1 MSTFAIGDEV
11 TIPQGHKA
19 ILRWIG
25 RIPGKGPSEYAGVE
39 VIGPQSQTLGKH
51 SGTFHGKNYFQTSQP
66 GSGLF
71 ISYTQL
77 VSANIKTP
85 RLAPPD
91 SNASLNGNASN
102 TSLSGIR
109 PSPPSPIP
117 HSSEFGSPNRSI
129 SPVFRNYDFS
139 QQQQQFQQQQQQVQQ
154 LNNQIES
161 LQALIQK
168 ERAQKDTQ
176 RNEYRMIID
185 GINGK
190 VSGMTADY
198 EARLRDLTNSY
209 EQKLK
214 QARRS
219 SLVSSPES
227 ELDEQRLAL
236 ASMQNKLIS
245 ERQQKQKEIEDLQ
258 REVASLQKAAGSAE
272 DLESLAKELSKYE
285 EALRSQS
292 QETTDSKQEVSR
304 LEQSLEAKILRE
316 SELEEQN
323 EKLKAEIEEL
333 RHQLQGAN
341 DAAAAR
347 TADTTPESLAPSDVK
362 NSPPGASA
370 ATSIP
375 VPSSLSQ
382 FEEDTSTV
390 DLAAGR
396 TDWCALCEREGHQA
410 IECPYE

>member
-39 VIGPQSQTLGKH
+39 VIGPESQMLGKH

-66 GSGLF
+66 GTGLF

-77 VSANIKTP
+77 VSANVKTP
-85 RLAPPD
+85 RFPPPH
-91 SNASLNGNASN
+91 SNGNASN

-109 PSPPSPIP
+109 PTPPSPIP
-117 HSSEFGSPNRSI
+117 HTTDFGSPNRSM
-129 SPVFRNYDFS
+129 SPGFRQYDFS
-139 QQQQQFQQQQQQVQQ
+139 QQQQQVQQLQQQVQQ
-154 LNNQIES
+154 LNNQIET

-168 ERAQKDTQ
+168 ERTQKDTQ
-176 RNEYRMIID
+176 RNEYRMIIE

-190 VSGMTADY
+190 VSGMTAEY
-198 EARLRDLTNSY
+198 ESRLKDLTNSY

-219 SLVSSPES
+219 SLVTSPDS

-245 ERQQKQKEIEDLQ
+245 ERQEKQREIEDLR

-292 QETTDSKQEVSR
+292 QETTSSKQEVSR
-304 LEQSLEAKILRE
+304 LEQALEAKILRE

-323 EKLKAEIEEL
+323 EKLKAEVEEL
-333 RHQLQGAN
+333 KHQLQSAN
-341 DAAAAR
+341 VDAAAAR
-347 TADTTPESLAPSDVK
+347 TADTTPESVMHTEVK

-370 ATSIP
+370 ATSVP
-375 VPSSLSQ
+375 VPNSLSQ
-382 FEEDTSTV
+382 FEDDTSNI